1 MNNEELTLQ
10 QLIEVSGGCGEGGL
24 HDQYCRKGD
33 LVHNGKE
40 TESDQR
46 RRAAI
51 ALEETMPEAL
61 RAAYAEG
68 RPNRSRS

>member
-33 LVHNGKE
+33 FVHKDNE

-46 RRAAI
+46 KRASI
-51 ALEETMPEAL
+51 ALEETMPKAL
-61 RAAYAEG
+61 RASYAEG
-68 RPNRSRS
+68 